1 MHPQQQKKKG
11 IKIDAK
17 FLRKKKLEC
26 GNCAHFEPID
36 TEFSEGVGLCKAFK
50 FKNDAVM
57 SARGAR
63 SDDKWCGMR
72 GTQFKP
78 KEQVDDDVKLIEE
91 MTLDELNEIDVSD
104 LTKQDKSRI
113 TKHRNKL
120 LKAMNNDN

>member
-1 MHPQQQKKKG
+1 MHPQQQQKKG

-17 FLRKKKLEC
+17 FLRTRKL
-26 GNCAHFEPID
+26 NCANCENFEEVE
-36 TEFSEGVGLCKAFK
+36 TEFSDKVGMCNAFS
-50 FKNDAVM
+50 FKGGSRM
-57 SARGAR
+57 TARGAR
-63 SDDKWCGMR
+63 SEDKWCGMR